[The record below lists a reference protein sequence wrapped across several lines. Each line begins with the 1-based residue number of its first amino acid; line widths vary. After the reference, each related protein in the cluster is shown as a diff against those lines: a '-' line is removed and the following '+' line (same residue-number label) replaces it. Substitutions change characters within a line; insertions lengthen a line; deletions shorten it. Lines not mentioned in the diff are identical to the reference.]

1 MKLKEL
7 SEISK
12 QKHETNRKLHTELY
26 NFINKHHLETI
37 VKIELTSYN
46 IKIYSCNLVEWN
58 EQIHNQFSEEFG
70 VKLVS
75 LKKMEIYS
83 HDKYISG
90 IRFEYININDDSIE
104 ELKWNE
110 LKW

>member
-1 MKLKEL
+1 MKLNEL
-7 SEISK
+7 SKISK
-12 QKHETNRKLHTELY
+12 QKHETDRKLRTELY
-26 NFINKHHLETI
+26 NFINKHELDNI
-37 VKIELTSYN
+37 VKIGVTSHN

-58 EQIHNQFSEEFG
+58 EQIHKLFTEEFG

-90 IRFEYININDDSIE
+90 IRFEYVDINEDI
-104 ELKWNE
+104 NE
-110 LKW
+110 LKWSELKW

>member
-1 MKLKEL
+1 MKLNEL
-7 SEISK
+7 SKISK
-12 QKHETNRKLHTELY
+12 QKHETDRKLRTELY
-26 NFINKHHLETI
+26 NFKNKHELDSI
-37 VKIELTSYN
+37 VKIEPTPHN

-58 EQIHNQFSEEFG
+58 EQIHKQFAEEFD

>member
-1 MKLKEL
+1 MKLNEL

-12 QKHETNRKLHTELY
+12 QKHELNRKLHTELY
-26 NFINKHHLETI
+26 NFKNKHELNNI
-37 VKIELTSYN
+37 VKIELTPHN
-46 IKIYSCNLVEWN
+46 IKIYSCNIVEWN
-58 EQIHNQFSEEFG
+58 EQIHKQFTEEFG

-90 IRFEYININDDSIE
+90 IRFEYVDINEDI
-104 ELKWNE
+104 NE
-110 LKW
+110 LKWSELKW

>member
-1 MKLKEL
+1 MKLNEL
-7 SEISK
+7 SKISK
-12 QKHETNRKLHTELY
+12 QKHETDRKLRTELY
-26 NFINKHHLETI
+26 NFKNKHELDSI
-37 VKIELTSYN
+37 VKIGVTPHN

-58 EQIHNQFSEEFG
+58 EQIHKQFTEEFD

-83 HDKYISG
+83 HDKYILG
-90 IRFEYININDDSIE
+90 IRLEYISDDEDNE
-104 ELKWNE
+104 ELKWSE